1 MTLVRPIPLALVM
14 NLAVIGMVAIFAY
27 CLYSAFW
34 PFRVLEPQVQP
45 YRILTP
51 VVAPGQ
57 PVIYEAN
64 FCKYTQAPAL
74 VTRGLYS
81 ENGAFISLPTIATNL
96 PSGCHVVQSATT
108 VVPSTA
114 MPGRYTIEL
123 TLTYHVNALRDIT
136 VKVQTATFTVTR

>member
-34 PFRVLEPQVQP
+34 PFRVLAPQVQP

-51 VVAPGQ
+51 VVAAGQ
-57 PVIYEAN
+57 PVVYEAN
-64 FCKYTQAPAL
+64 FCKYTAAPAL
-74 VTRGLYS
+74 VTRGLYG
-81 ENGAFISLPTIATNL
+81 ENGAFISLPTVATNL